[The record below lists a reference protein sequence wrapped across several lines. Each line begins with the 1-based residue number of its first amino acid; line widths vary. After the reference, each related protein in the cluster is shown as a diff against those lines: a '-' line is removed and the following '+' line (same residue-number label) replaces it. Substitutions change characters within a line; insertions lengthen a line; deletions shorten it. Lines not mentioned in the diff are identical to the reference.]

1 MIQLNPRYSDVPSYS
16 FPLTNIDL
24 NYNEFDNRK
33 KEERFLLNKGSIIS
47 RTQLSYHV
55 ISNMS
60 TTYFLLFNKLLVFF

>member
-33 KEERFLLNKGSIIS
+33 KEERFLLNKSFRINKKKYGIYYS
-47 RTQLSYHV
+47 V
-55 ISNMS
+55 S
-60 TTYFLLFNKLLVFF
+60 TRPRGVEPLTF

>member
-47 RTQLSYHV
+47 RTDRKSFYRSLLSMKKQN
-55 ISNMS
+55 IQ
-60 TTYFLLFNKLLVFF
+60 